1 MTASL
6 TTVRKAAFAMVTIA
20 AAFFAVSAGTGIAN
34 ASGVYT
40 EIKFAPNTD
49 HGTVTGYLNR
59 GYTDIWVLDA
69 RAGQQMTTDL
79 ISHYTSASGT
89 ARFVITAPGG
99 QIICRDNTWSQ
110 IRLPETGKYHV
121 TLTSPQ
127 NDASYTMN
135 VVID

>member
-6 TTVRKAAFAMVTIA
+6 TTFRKVAFAMATIA
-20 AAFFAVSAGTGIAN
+20 AAFFAVSAGAGVAG

-49 HGTVTGYLNR
+49 HGTVTGYINR
-59 GYTDIWVLDA
+59 GYTDVWVLDA

-89 ARFVITAPGG
+89 ARFVIAAPDG
-99 QIICRDNTWSQ
+99 QVICRDNTWSQ
-110 IRLPETGKYHV
+110 LRLPQTGRYHV

-127 NDASYTMN
+127 DDASYTMN
-135 VVID
+135 VEII

>member
-6 TTVRKAAFAMVTIA
+6 TTFRKVAFAMVTIA
-20 AAFFAVSAGTGIAN
+20 AAFFAVSAGASVAS

-49 HGTVTGYLNR
+49 HGTVTGYINR
-59 GYTDIWVLDA
+59 GYTDVWVLDA

-89 ARFVITAPGG
+89 ARFDIAAPDG
-99 QIICRDNTWSQ
+99 QVICRDNTWSQ
-110 IRLPETGKYHV
+110 LRLPQTGKYHV

-127 NDASYTMN
+127 DDASYTMN
-135 VVID
+135 VEII